1 MRNADPRPAG
11 EFAPA
16 TYERIV
22 VPLDGSDLAEQ
33 ALPHALTLARALTIP
48 LHLVRV
54 VDTST
59 ISFIG
64 PGMAIEQAS
73 FAALLEAIASEEH
86 DAADYL
92 AAVSQRLA
100 SSGVVIST
108 KVRGGPVV
116 DEVLAT
122 LRPGDLLVMTTHG
135 RTGLARWFLGSV
147 AEAVIRRATTPVLLI
162 RSGQASHGS
171 AGQRASSAETLQQA
185 TPPEIP
191 DTHDDKQELSEHKH
205 RPAP

>member
-1 MRNADPRPAG
+1 MRNADPHAVD

-33 ALPHALTLARALTIP
+33 ALPHALTLARALAIP

-64 PGMAIEQAS
+64 PGMAVEQAS
-73 FAALLEAIASEEH
+73 FAALLEAIASEEQ

-100 SSGVVIST
+100 SSGVAIST

-122 LRPGDLLVMTTHG
+122 LRPGDLLIMTTHG

-147 AEAVIRRATTPVLLI
+147 AEAVMRRATTPVLLI
-162 RSGQASHGS
+162 RSGQAGHGPT
-171 AGQRASSAETLQQA
+171 GQHASTQPLQQSA
-185 TPPEIP
+185 PPEIP
-191 DTHDDKQELSEHKH
+191 DAQHDKQELGEHKH